1 MKKYFYKG
9 KTYFMVRSSVLEKSC
24 FLHRCSLNTFTCT
37 PESVGLCMDDA
48 TVELREI
55 TVILPIRL

>member
-9 KTYFMVRSSVLEKSC
+9 KTYFMGRSSVLEKSC

-48 TVELREI
+48 TVEL
-55 TVILPIRL
+55 